1 MPALW
6 GDSRRVICFPGNS
19 VLLEMI
25 GSGLSSRRKEKITPS
40 CKGRGADESAHLRQQ
55 QTPTTTSM
63 FTGTHL
69 SSRCTLVSIYQE
81 YSQMQAPGCFT
92 GHNSSSQKTDKTA
105 NSVKWKSRS
114 SSSTSQT
121 GWGKNLS
128 FICKLDIGQRALN
141 ILRYGGTCRR
151 NRKFTLIVLGC
162 G

>member
-6 GDSRRVICFPGNS
+6 GDSWRVICFPGNS

-92 GHNSSSQKTDKTA
+92 GHNSSSQKTVKTA
-105 NSVKWKSRS
+105 NSVKWKSGS

-121 GWGKNLS
+121 GWGKTWASSASWTLAKGPWIYWGVEGHALETEDLLS
-128 FICKLDIGQRALN
+128 LF
-141 ILRYGGTCRR
+141 
-151 NRKFTLIVLGC
+151 
-162 G
+162 